1 MHYHVVRAS
10 GPRLQVEGA
19 TGERVIVG
27 QNIEAGD
34 PILLTS
40 TPLTRPLVDADSGP
54 EPGAERPPKVPNEI
68 DAVLASASKSVAR
81 HVERP
86 VTQTDVHPESVARGK
101 HLSMGTVAI
110 RNKKRAHQK
119 TCLGSEERLH
129 VRVWRVYEQGG
140 VTIQTGGVAP
150 TVRNG
155 SHGEPPWFAGGS
167 RHTVKPVSST

>member
-19 TGERVIVG
+19 MGERVIVG

-86 VTQTDVHPESVARGK
+86 GAETDIHPDSVACGTR
-101 HLSMGTVAI
+101 LSLGPLAI
-110 RNKKRAHQK
+110 R
-119 TCLGSEERLH
+119 E
-129 VRVWRVYEQGG
+129 
-140 VTIQTGGVAP
+140 
-150 TVRNG
+150 
-155 SHGEPPWFAGGS
+155 
-167 RHTVKPVSST
+167 